1 MSVLYQTLE
10 DRDNVDYVEA
20 NGPFPGDKRDRWLG
34 KGYYYWDTFIDA
46 AHYWGFVSY
55 KANGREYI
63 IAKSEVVIPPDK
75 LLNLL
80 EPEQL
85 AMFASWRDSYADTF
99 PNSNVTV
106 EKVIT
111 HAEKIM
117 GADFPYVAIKAEFR
131 ECFKHKE
138 FRDRIYPRISSNG
151 KAYLDLKPPVQMCIR
166 DKSIIGINN
175 FKVVFPLKYAGE
187 DAYTF

>member
-1 MSVLYQTLE
+1 VSVLYQTLE
-10 DRDNVDYVEA
+10 DRNNVDDVEA

-34 KGYYYWDTFIDA
+34 NGFYYWDTFIDA
-46 AHYWGFVSY
+46 AHYWGYVSY
-55 KANGREYI
+55 KMRGKEYI
-63 IAKSEVVIPPDK
+63 IAKSEVSIPAEK

-85 AMFASWRDSYADTF
+85 AMFARWRDSYAKTF
-99 PNSNVTV
+99 PGADVTV

-117 GADFPYVAIKAEFR
+117 GATFPYVAIKAEFKD
-131 ECFKHKE
+131 CFKNKE
-138 FRDRIYPRISSNG
+138 FQDRVYPRISPNG
-151 KAYLDLKPPVQMCIR
+151 RAYLDLKPPVQICIR
-166 DKSIIGINN
+166 DKSIIGADN
-175 FKVVFPLKYAGE
+175 FKVIYPLKYAGI